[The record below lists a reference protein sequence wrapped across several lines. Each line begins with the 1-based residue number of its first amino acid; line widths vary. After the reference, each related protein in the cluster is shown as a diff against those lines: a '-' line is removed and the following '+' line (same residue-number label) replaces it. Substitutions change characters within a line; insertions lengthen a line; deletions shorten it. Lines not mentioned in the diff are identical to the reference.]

1 MTGTG
6 LALTQEAVPAA
17 RALPDM
23 SQAEAHPHWPVLA
36 RVPLLLVVRVPVPRF
51 TVRDL
56 LALEAG
62 QVLGT
67 TWAPADDVPMC
78 LRNVQVGWCEFEVVE
93 AKLAVRL
100 TRLA

>member
-1 MTGTG
+1 
-6 LALTQEAVPAA
+6 
-17 RALPDM
+17 M
-23 SQAEAHPHWPVLA
+23 SQVEEHPNWPVLA
-36 RVPLLLVVRVPVPRF
+36 RVPLLLTVRVPLPRF
-51 TVRDL
+51 TIRDL

-67 TWAPADDVPMC
+67 GWVPTEDVPMC